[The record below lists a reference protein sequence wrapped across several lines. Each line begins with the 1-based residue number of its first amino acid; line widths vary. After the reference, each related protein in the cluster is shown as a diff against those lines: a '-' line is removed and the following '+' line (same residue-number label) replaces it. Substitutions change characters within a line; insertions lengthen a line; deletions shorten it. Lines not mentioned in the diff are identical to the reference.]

1 MIDKKEFIDIIEGID
16 GKPCSEFEK
25 LRGDFDFSRYVVKIG
40 RASMEDGIVPAT
52 IRIPQIIAG
61 FPSDIFET
69 PIRRMALEDYLIRNL
84 AMAIADMSSFDED
97 GVARQNISIPVPGQ
111 KILPRTSMVVSD
123 EYIEAHLGIRI
134 PTRNGLIDGEVLESI
149 FFDEMQ
155 ELVVDSLIYCNLD
168 FDELSS
174 FLDIMEDAGRVR
186 QLLASQGLIGFIGE
200 GALLRRDPY
209 SDDVDLLQPGL
220 EVANEIRTSMDVPNA
235 GEISGLGIKD
245 GITLILG
252 DEYSGRTDIIKAL
265 AAGIYNHVPG
275 DGREFVTSMPDTVYV
290 REEPGRS
297 IQKVDI
303 SPFAVSSDDFFSEF
317 STDCARAFESQAA
330 AVVESI
336 EVGARIL
343 LFDESTSSPAF
354 LSGDERLSEVLGE
367 GSVKTVSLAA
377 RAKQMSEEIGM
388 SLVVAGSRNVS
399 EFVPLADTI
408 LLVEDYTVRD
418 VTSEVKALGI
428 ESAKVDES
436 ARGFQELADRKRW
449 IVPSSIDASL
459 GKEDSHIVAYDESLL
474 EFGRNLIDL
483 SAITQIADAH
493 QTRTIGQVLYYLKL
507 RYLGESNSINSVL
520 DYIDRDLSTEGLA
533 CLSPEFRSDLA
544 RPRRYEIAA
553 ALNRLPSFRVSEI
566 REVAR

>member
-16 GKPCSEFEK
+16 GKPCSEFSK
-25 LRGDFDFSRYVVKIG
+25 LSGDFDFSRYVVKVG
-40 RASMEDGIVPAT
+40 RASIEDGMVPAT

-61 FPSDIFET
+61 FPSDLFET

-84 AMAIADMSSFDED
+84 AMAISEMSSFDED
-97 GVARQNISIPVPGQ
+97 GLARRNISIPVPGQ

-134 PTRNGLIDGEVLESI
+134 PTRNGLIDGEIVESI
-149 FFDEMQ
+149 FFEEMQ

-168 FDELSS
+168 FDELTS
-174 FLDIMEDAGRVR
+174 FLDIMEDAGRIR

-220 EVANEIRTSMDVPNA
+220 EVANEIRTTMDVPNA
-235 GEISGLGIKD
+235 GEIAGLGIKD

-290 REEPGRS
+290 CQEPGRS
-297 IQKVDI
+297 VQKVDI
-303 SPFAVSSDDFFSEF
+303 SPFAVSDDDSFGEF

-330 AVVESI
+330 AVMESI

-343 LFDESTSSPAF
+343 LFDESTSAPAF
-354 LSGDERLSEVLGE
+354 LSGDGRLGGILGE
-367 GSVKTVSLAA
+367 GGVKTVSLAA

-388 SLVVAGSRNVS
+388 SIVVAGNRNVS

-408 LLVEDYTVRD
+408 LLVEDYMVRD

-428 ESAKVDES
+428 ESGAVEES

-459 GKEDSHIVAYDESLL
+459 GKEDSHIIAYDESLL

-483 SAITQIADAH
+483 SALAQLADTH

-507 RYLGESNSINSVL
+507 RYLGESNPINSLL
-520 DYIDRDLSTEGLA
+520 DYIDRDLSTEGLG

-553 ALNRLPSFRVSEI
+553 ALNRLPSFRVSAIKEA
-566 REVAR
+566 AR